1 MKISKR
7 LEAIADF
14 VEPTNRVIDIG
25 CDHAIL
31 DISLCELHKDIK
43 IIASDIHEGALNQAK
58 SNINKHHLSER
69 IETRLGDGLTI
80 VNTDEFDTIVI
91 SGMGF
96 HNIKKI
102 LSNEPKMINYPKII
116 IQCNT
121 DVVKLRKFVIKLG
134 YMITREQ
141 LVMDNDII
149 YTVIEFK
156 QGKEKC
162 NYDQIY
168 FGPRILENRNELFYE
183 YYSKKLL
190 KYENLLLQ
198 LPWYEVFSIAHHKH
212 LIKIIRRALTD
223 VKQAEDNN

>member
-1 MKISKR
+1 M
-7 LEAIADF
+7 L
-14 VEPTNRVIDIG
+14 
-25 CDHAIL
+25 
-31 DISLCELHKDIK
+31 
-43 IIASDIHEGALNQAK
+43 
-58 SNINKHHLSER
+58 
-69 IETRLGDGLTI
+69 
-80 VNTDEFDTIVI
+80 
-91 SGMGF
+91 
-96 HNIKKI
+96 
-102 LSNEPKMINYPKII
+102 PKII

-156 QGKEKC
+156 QGLEKY

-168 FGPRILENRNELFYE
+168 FGPRILENKNELFYE

-223 VKQAEDNN
+223 VKQAEDNNWF